1 MSLRNRE
8 LVFLIPALILTTL
21 GFALVYTQKSL
32 ALTLTSLTYGALFL
46 ALFLIAHIGRRF
58 LAAKADPYLL
68 PVTALLSTLGIVLLY
83 RLNEDLAL
91 KQAMWL
97 VAGLVAFLLVL
108 VVVRDLSW
116 LPRYRYII
124 GALGLLFL
132 LAAAVLAREINGAR
146 LWIDLGPFNFQ
157 PGELGKILLVVFF
170 AAYLVDIREALT
182 VSTHRF
188 LGVPLPPFRYLWPLL
203 TIWALS
209 MMLLI
214 FVKDLGTSLLFFG
227 ALLAL
232 LYAATG
238 RLFYVFIG
246 LVLFFA
252 GATLL
257 YFVFPH
263 VQLRIDIWLDPW
275 KDPTDSGYQIVQSLF
290 ALAAGGL
297 FGRGLGEGYLTLQS
311 GDTLIP
317 NLETDF
323 IFSAIGE
330 ELGLVGAVGIILLY
344 LIFTYRGFRIAVA
357 ARDDFSRLL
366 TTGLTSIFVL
376 QAFLIVGGV
385 IKLIPLTGITLPFV
399 SYGGSS
405 IVANFILLAL
415 LLRTSD
421 MVNQGKT
428 AGAEETE
435 LPGHGKS
442 ARKEPAGKEPGDGE
456 RPAEDVDS
464 ADEETIVVRPP
475 VRPPVAGGERRPG
488 GGRLPWEPP
497 PARTASP
504 DEPLWSDW
512 TGKEG

>member
-1 MSLRNRE
+1 VSLRNRE

-21 GFALVYTQKSL
+21 GFALVYTEKSS
-32 ALTLTSLTYGALFL
+32 TLKLSSLTYGALFL
-46 ALFLIAHIGRRF
+46 ILFLIAHIGTRF
-58 LAAKADPYLL
+58 LAPKADPYLL

-83 RLNEDLAL
+83 RINEALAL

-108 VVVRDLSW
+108 AFVRNLRW
-116 LPRYRYII
+116 LCRFRYVI
-124 GALGLLFL
+124 GVLGLLFL
-132 LAAAVLAREINGAR
+132 LVTAVMAREVNGAR

-157 PGELGKILLVVFF
+157 PGEIGKILLVIFF

-188 LGVPLPPFRYLWPLL
+188 LRVPLPPFRYLWPLL

-209 MMLLI
+209 MALMI

-238 RLFYVFIG
+238 RFFYVLVG
-246 LVLFFA
+246 LVLFMA
-252 GATLL
+252 GATIL
-257 YFVFPH
+257 YFIFPH
-263 VQLRIDIWLDPW
+263 VQLRVDIWLDPW
-275 KDPTDSGYQIVQSLF
+275 KDPSNKGYQIVQSLF

-311 GDTLIP
+311 GDTIIP

-330 ELGLVGAVGIILLY
+330 ELGLVGAAGIIILF

-366 TTGLTSIFVL
+366 TTGLTSMFAL
-376 QAFLIVGGV
+376 QSFLIVGGV

-405 IVANFILLAL
+405 IVANFVLLAL

-421 MVNQGKT
+421 MVNQGKR

-435 LPGHGKS
+435 LPGLRLGIGRRS
-442 ARKEPAGKEPGDGE
+442 RA
-456 RPAEDVDS
+456 VDPD
-464 ADEETIVVRPP
+464 DEETLVT
-475 VRPPVAGGERRPG
+475 RPG
-488 GGRLPWEPP
+488 GSMVPVPP
-497 PARTASP
+497 PSTLALGGP
-504 DEPLWSDW
+504 PP
-512 TGKEG
+512 GGVG